1 MKRILFF
8 LLLISSIQLTSVA
21 QKSIPSAATAKTG
34 KDTTT
39 LQEQIKVA
47 PKTTDWYALRDSA
60 DYRWQITKNYSTWNK
75 KNKGYICRQHDKTN
89 TCRDS
94 LICQLE
100 QQNRLLKDTLSMF
113 TFFNNSTVSLF
124 SDSTLIK
131 NGMDKQLKGDYQV
144 RYKTIRLIADLNQ
157 QLLNVDKIITEN
169 KSQQKEKGWNNNQLN
184 NAIRLDISKTMT
196 EIGQLLDSIDKRNR
210 AWLSESQK
218 NYYKQLS
225 KKFDTLYYTY
235 F

>member
-1 MKRILFF
+1 
-8 LLLISSIQLTSVA
+8 
-21 QKSIPSAATAKTG
+21 
-34 KDTTT
+34 
-39 LQEQIKVA
+39 
-47 PKTTDWYALRDSA
+47 
-60 DYRWQITKNYSTWNK
+60 
-75 KNKGYICRQHDKTN
+75 
-89 TCRDS
+89 
-94 LICQLE
+94 
-100 QQNRLLKDTLSMF
+100 
-113 TFFNNSTVSLF
+113 
-124 SDSTLIK
+124 
-131 NGMDKQLKGDYQV
+131 MDKQLKGDYQV

-157 QLLNVDKIITEN
+157 QLLNVGKIITEN

>member
-47 PKTTDWYALRDSA
+47 PKTTDWYVLIDSA
-60 DYRWQITKNYSTWNK
+60 DYDWTLRKKYGKWNK
-75 KNKGYICRQHDKTN
+75 RTKYYICNLHDKTN

-196 EIGQLLDSIDKRNR
+196 QIGQLLDSIDKRNR

-225 KKFDTLYYTY
+225 KKFDTLYYIY

>member
-1 MKRILFF
+1 MKWILFF

-21 QKSIPSAATAKTG
+21 QKYIPSAATTKTD
-34 KDTTT
+34 KDTTI
-39 LQEQIKVA
+39 LQKQIKVE
-47 PKTTDWYALRDSA
+47 PKVIDWHAQIDSA
-60 DYRWQITKNYSTWNK
+60 DYWWERTQNYGRWNK
-75 KNKGYICRQHDKTN
+75 KNKGNICLRHDETN

-100 QQNRLLKDTLSMF
+100 QQNKLLKDTLSMF
-113 TFFNNSTVSLF
+113 TFFNNSAVSLF
-124 SDSTLIK
+124 LDSTLIK

-169 KSQQKEKGWNNNQLN
+169 KHQQKEKGWNNNQLN

-196 EIGQLLDSIDKRNR
+196 EIGQSLDQIDKRNR
-210 AWLSESQK
+210 SWLSDTQK
-218 NYYKQLS
+218 EYYKQLS

>member
-1 MKRILFF
+1 MKRIL
-8 LLLISSIQLTSVA
+8 LVMLLISSIQLTSVA
-21 QKSIPSAATAKTG
+21 QKSIPSAATTKTD
-34 KDTTT
+34 KDTTI
-39 LQEQIKVA
+39 LQKQIKVA
-47 PKTTDWYALRDSA
+47 PKVIDWHAQIDSA
-60 DYRWQITKNYSTWNK
+60 DVSWERTKNDGRWNEK
-75 KNKGYICRQHDKTN
+75 HKSYICEQHDKTN

-100 QQNRLLKDTLSMF
+100 LQNKLLKDTLSMF
-113 TFFNNSTVSLF
+113 TFFNNSEVSLF
-124 SDSTLIK
+124 LDSTLIK

-157 QLLNVDKIITEN
+157 QLLKVDKIIAEN
-169 KSQQKEKGWNNNQLN
+169 KNQQKEKGWNNNQLN

-196 EIGQLLDSIDKRNR
+196 EIGQSLDQIDKRNR
-210 AWLSESQK
+210 SWLSKTQK
-218 NYYKQLS
+218 EYYKQLS

>member
-8 LLLISSIQLTSVA
+8 LLLMSSISVASVA
-21 QKSIPSAATAKTG
+21 QKSIASAATAKTG

-39 LQEQIKVA
+39 LQKQIKVV
-47 PKTTDWYALRDSA
+47 PKAIDWYVLIDSA
-60 DYRWQITKNYSTWNK
+60 DYEWTLRKKYGKWNK
-75 KNKGYICRQHDKTN
+75 RTKYYICNLHDKTN

-100 QQNRLLKDTLSMF
+100 QQNKLLKDTLSMF
-113 TFFNNSTVSLF
+113 TFFNNGDISLF
-124 SDSTLIK
+124 LDSTLIK
-131 NGMDKQLKGDYQV
+131 NRMDKQLKGDYQV
-144 RYKTIRLIADLNQ
+144 RYKTIRMIADLNQ
-157 QLLNVDKIITEN
+157 QLLDIDKIITEN

-196 EIGQLLDSIDKRNR
+196 QIGQSLDQIDKRNR
-210 AWLSESQK
+210 SWLSETQK
-218 NYYKQLS
+218 EYYKQLS
-225 KKFDTLYYTY
+225 KKFDKLYYTY

>member
-21 QKSIPSAATAKTG
+21 QKSIPSAATTKTG

-39 LQEQIKVA
+39 LQKQIQVV
-47 PKTTDWYALRDSA
+47 PKAIDWYVLIDSA
-60 DYRWQITKNYSTWNK
+60 DYNWKLNQKYGKWHK
-75 KNKGYICRQHDKTN
+75 KNKSYTCWVHDKTN

-100 QQNRLLKDTLSMF
+100 RQNKLLKDTLSMF
-113 TFFNNSTVSLF
+113 TFFNNSAVSLF
-124 SDSTLIK
+124 LDSTLIK

-157 QLLNVDKIITEN
+157 QLLNVDKIIAEN
-169 KSQQKEKGWNNNQLN
+169 KNQQKEKGWNNNQLN

-196 EIGQLLDSIDKRNR
+196 QIGQLLDSIDKRNR

-225 KKFDTLYYTY
+225 KEFDTLYYTY